1 LTAIGVG
8 GSLGGIAT
16 VLGFAT
22 LPLVT
27 GVIGVVFGAAYLASP
42 TWRFVVVTDDT
53 GLEVRAR
60 GLTRFRV
67 AWGDIVR
74 VVASPSTHTC
84 FLDGG
89 SPDKSLLVPGV
100 GAPAPY
106 DLERRDELFDEILAR
121 VPPDRVKTV
130 TSLDA

>member
-1 LTAIGVG
+1 M
-8 GSLGGIAT
+8 
-16 VLGFAT
+16 

-27 GVIGVVFGAAYLASP
+27 GVVGVAIGAAYLASP
-42 TWRFVVVTDDT
+42 TWRFVVVTDEA

-60 GLTRFRV
+60 GQTRFRV
-67 AWGDIVR
+67 AWGDVVR